1 MSAAAR
7 STSSSN
13 KSLFSFEYASFRLKT
28 CVFFYANVCIGLFYF
43 YMQSFAYKKSE
54 NRLIY
59 LQFQR
64 FLINFA
70 NEKYLTKYLNLIN
83 FFYEKIYIE
92 DLGDIHAHFSLD
104 AIDGDRCLHI

>member
-1 MSAAAR
+1 M
-7 STSSSN
+7 
-13 KSLFSFEYASFRLKT
+13 KLKNNSIENEQL
-28 CVFFYANVCIGLFYF
+28 AN
-43 YMQSFAYKKSE
+43 
-54 NRLIY
+54 NRGWKEK
-59 LQFQR
+59 
-64 FLINFA
+64 